1 MLILNL
7 QEAIPLSYSENDIL
21 HSIDKKISV
30 FFSQKKKKCSSMFPA
45 ATSVLRGATNSILL
59 FCFKDKSKE
68 TILSEEKSMI
78 VT

>member
-30 FFSQKKKKCSSMFPA
+30 FFSQKKSSSMFPA

-59 FCFKDKSKE
+59 FFLKDKLKKK
-68 TILSEEKSMI
+68 TILSEEKSI
-78 VT
+78 FVT